1 MSNINSHIRMPKCV
15 LKQFEDEKHFVYFWS
30 FGEGQIKKGHAE
42 SINTELGYYSESIE
56 HFLRDSV
63 ETPMGSVLK
72 FIKGIDI
79 DSPEFTMRDDMKRIM
94 RRFVHA
100 LVARSTSFLEKINE
114 ESVYTQFLPKRDQ
127 HDTAVIM
134 GIEGASKSHVF
145 EDWEITFMENH
156 TEIPFVLPLSGS
168 YSFSYNG
175 DTMFNVPIT
184 PNYAITF
191 MHESV
196 AHKFVTDDKMRLF
209 QVINSQ
215 QAMRFNMF
223 ALSYEQKDCNYG
235 IAANSRRVLE
245 KMKEL
250 AQQEKV

>member
-15 LKQFEDEKHFVYFWS
+15 LRQFEDEKHFVYFWN
-30 FGEGQIKKGHAE
+30 FKDDQINRSHAI
-42 SINTELGYYSESIE
+42 SINTEVGYYSESIE
-56 HFLRDSV
+56 HFLRDNV
-63 ETPMGSVLK
+63 EAPLGLVLK
-72 FIKGIDI
+72 FVKSIDR
-79 DSPEFTMRDDMKRIM
+79 DKPEFTMGDDMKRIM

-100 LVARSTSFLEKINE
+100 LVARSTSFLQKTNE
-114 ESVYTQFLPKRDQ
+114 ESVFTQFLSKRDQ
-127 HDTAVIM
+127 RDMAVIM
-134 GIEGASKSHVF
+134 GIEEASKSHVF

-175 DTMFNVPIT
+175 DTMFNIPIT

-191 MHESV
+191 MHKSV
-196 AHKFVTDDKMRLF
+196 AHKFVTDGKMRLF
-209 QVINSQ
+209 QVIDSE

-223 ALSYEQKDCNYG
+223 ALSSERRDWNYG
-235 IAANSRRVLE
+235 IAASSRSVLE

-250 AQQEKV
+250 AQ